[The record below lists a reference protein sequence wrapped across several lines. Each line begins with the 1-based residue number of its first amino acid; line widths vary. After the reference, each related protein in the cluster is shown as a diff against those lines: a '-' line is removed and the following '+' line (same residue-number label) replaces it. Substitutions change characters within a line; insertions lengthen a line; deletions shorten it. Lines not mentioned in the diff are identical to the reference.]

1 MENEGEGVNDSQV
14 FGLNDWFKMRQR
26 QLLLREERQRRR
38 LGVMVETTDDQIW
51 FLEELTCSHHSL
63 TTASGKSPNTIA
75 KISEK
80 FCCCSVTQL
89 CPTLCD
95 PTAGLQHARL
105 PCLSPS
111 PRVCSNSCP
120 LSHWCHPLLPPSP
133 PALNLSQ
140 HQPCIWGNFFLTLSS
155 LLDFHQFYPQVSS
168 SFLLF

>member
-1 MENEGEGVNDSQV
+1 MDVENEGEGVNDSQV
-14 FGLNDWFKMRQR
+14 FGLNDRFKMRQR

-51 FLEELTCSHHSL
+51 FLEELTCCHHSL
-63 TTASGKSPNTIA
+63 TNASGKSPNTIA
-75 KISEK
+75 KISEM

-111 PRVCSNSCP
+111 PGSCSNLCP
-120 LSHWCHPLLPPSP
+120 LSQWCHST
-133 PALNLSQ
+133 
-140 HQPCIWGNFFLTLSS
+140 I
-155 LLDFHQFYPQVSS
+155 S
-168 SFLLF
+168 SFVVPFSSCFQSFPASGSIPRSRHQVAKLLELQLQHRSFQ